1 MSKFRALACALAA
14 FPLSTFV
21 LGTTATTAAAK
32 DPEVIIK
39 VTNVR
44 ALDRADEFSDGD
56 FFARVTINGEKLES
70 PVVKQEGSIK
80 PDWILSKKVKAGV
93 VKVKFEI
100 IDKDLSVDDPI
111 DINRVDNKR
120 DLDFTVNTKTRKI
133 EGFSQ
138 TFKTGAKITRAGKEK
153 KAAEV
158 TFIVT
163 VKK

>member
-14 FPLSTFV
+14 FPLSALV
-21 LGTTATTAAAK
+21 LGSTVTSAAAK

-44 ALDRADEFSDGD
+44 ALDRADEMSDGD
-56 FFARVTINGEKLES
+56 FFARVTINGEKVES
-70 PVVKQEGSIK
+70 PVVKQEGNIK
-80 PDWILSKKVKAGV
+80 PDWVLSKKVKAGV
-93 VKVKFEI
+93 VKVDFQI
-100 IDKDLSVDDPI
+100 IDKDLADDDPV
-111 DINRVDNKR
+111 DVNRVDNKR
-120 DLDFTVNTKTRKI
+120 NLEFTVNTRNCRI
-133 EGFSQ
+133 DGFASR
-138 TFKTGAKITRAGKEK
+138 FKCGQKITRAGKEK

>member
-14 FPLSTFV
+14 FPLSALV
-21 LGTTATTAAAK
+21 LGSTVSSAAAK

-44 ALDRADEFSDGD
+44 ALDRADEMSDGD
-56 FFARVTINGEKLES
+56 FFARVTINGEKVES
-70 PVVKQEGSIK
+70 PVVKQEGNIK
-80 PDWILSKKVKAGV
+80 PDWVLSKKVKAGV
-93 VKVKFEI
+93 VKVDFQI
-100 IDKDLSVDDPI
+100 IDKDLADDDPI
-111 DINRVDNKR
+111 DVNRVDNKR
-120 DLDFTVNTKTRKI
+120 NLEFTVNTRNCRIDGFATR
-133 EGFSQ
+133 
-138 TFKTGAKITRAGKEK
+138 FKCGQKITRAGKEK

>member
-14 FPLSTFV
+14 FPLSAV
-21 LGTTATTAAAK
+21 ILGSTVSSAAAK

-93 VKVKFEI
+93 VNVKFEI

-120 DLDFTVNTKTRKI
+120 DLEFTVNTKTCRI
-133 EGFSQ
+133 GGFATS
-138 TFKTGAKITRAGKEK
+138 FKCGAKINRAGKEK
-153 KAAEV
+153 KAADV